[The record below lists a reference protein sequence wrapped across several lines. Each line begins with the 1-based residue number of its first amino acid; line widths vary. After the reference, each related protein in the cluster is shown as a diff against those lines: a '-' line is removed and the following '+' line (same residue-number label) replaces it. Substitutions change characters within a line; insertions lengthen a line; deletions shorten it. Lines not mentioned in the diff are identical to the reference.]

1 MKMVKLNTKGMKN
14 NSAWQLGLGT
24 VCRVIFGTAVALL
37 GLLIVFLFV
46 KSDFEKEDVK
56 LISALLCI
64 FIAGVKKTV
73 KWDWSDMRTGAW
85 GYVAVFLLG
94 SALNL
99 FGFW

>member
-1 MKMVKLNTKGMKN
+1 MVKLNTRGMKN
-14 NSAWQLGLGT
+14 NSAWQLGIGT

-37 GLLIVFLFV
+37 GLLIVFLV
-46 KSDFEKEDVK
+46 MK
-56 LISALLCI
+56 LESERENGKLVVGLLGV

-73 KWDWSDMRTGAW
+73 KWDWSDIRTGAW

-94 SALNL
+94 LALNL